1 MDVDESITKCSV
13 DLYQIKCEYYLLLLK
28 KRKSIFSTYQKKK
41 MDLNKI
47 NERGALS
54 VENKEVVPM
63 NTLELN
69 SIHAILDAKLVTT
82 VYGDCIL
89 LELADKNFFLPKR
102 ATLVLKEH
110 LYELNSKK
118 YGIKYWYEGDRRT
131 HKINT
136 AVPD

>member
-1 MDVDESITKCSV
+1 
-13 DLYQIKCEYYLLLLK
+13 
-28 KRKSIFSTYQKKK
+28 
-41 MDLNKI
+41 MDLDKI

-102 ATLVLKEH
+102 ATLVLKEP
-110 LYELNSKK
+110 LDELNSQK
-118 YGIKYWYEGDRRT
+118 YGIKLIGMKEIVGLT
-131 HKINT
+131 KSTPLFQIELME
-136 AVPD
+136 